1 MMKKNKSWILALAL
15 SAVVA
20 SGALLPASTYAAAVV
35 EGTTESTQNQAEA
48 GSESEVELTADELDF
63 ESYLD
68 QLSALAVYE
77 EKAFDAMAG
86 SGVVT
91 NSNRKSLYLK
101 FNNTVVPNYTKY
113 VSKLKQ
119 IKPANAELQKIHAKL
134 IRGSYSQL
142 EGYILYKRALSK
154 YTINRTLLNQGN
166 TKVESGKKLIEQYQ
180 DEFEAYAAE
189 LGYE

>member
-1 MMKKNKSWILALAL
+1 MKKNKSWILALAL